1 MSWFE
6 AEGSIPIDVDDWWW
20 FAEEFGGSCGNQV
33 GVWRGGKNNFLS
45 AGGVFFSQQLRTFC
59 GISCPL
65 HKNFF
70 LSIFKALN
78 LLLPQAFLFS
88 TPSLCPV
95 KIGLTCTDIGCTR
108 RRSPKWF
115 KSKIRQ
121 C

>member
-1 MSWFE
+1 MIGAGSRKSLEE
-6 AEGSIPIDVDDWWW
+6 AVETRWG
-20 FAEEFGGSCGNQV
+20 FGGVEKQLSERGW
-33 GVWRGGKNNFLS
+33 GVLFSTTQNILRDFLPF
-45 AGGVFFSQQLRTFC
+45 AQ
-59 GISCPL
+59 
-65 HKNFF
+65 NFF